1 MGSIH
6 AYENKS
12 GKWYRVLYKKPN
24 NAQGQ
29 KRGFKLKR
37 DAQAYLDAVEVSKR
51 HGQYIAPSDGR
62 TTLET
67 LATDWLTAHRHNV
80 KPSTFHS
87 DESA

>member
-37 DAQAYLDAVEVSKR
+37 DAQ
-51 HGQYIAPSDGR
+51 GTAPDFVDSRG
-62 TTLET
+62 
-67 LATDWLTAHRHNV
+67 
-80 KPSTFHS
+80 
-87 DESA
+87 